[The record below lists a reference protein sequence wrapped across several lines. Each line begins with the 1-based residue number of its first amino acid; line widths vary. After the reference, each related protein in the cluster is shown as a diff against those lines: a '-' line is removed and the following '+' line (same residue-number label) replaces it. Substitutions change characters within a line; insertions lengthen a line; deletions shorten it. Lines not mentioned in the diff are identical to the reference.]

1 VQLIRSTKCRD
12 QTPSLAKS
20 ANAGEAVDL
29 VDDDH
34 VNPAS
39 ADVIKE
45 PQERRPLRRPPE
57 WPPSPLPVPM
67 NFPPSWRL
75 ALQVG
80 SRGLPLIVERVEL
93 LLQAMLGRNTGLDG
107 AGSRISRRCGLS
119 ALPAPRRTNERH
131 LRVCGRELAR
141 RPRQASRLA
150 VIIAGKQFCLGARSA
165 RKARCSTPWSS
176 HDVTRSPY
184 PPIHELHR
192 LDDVRLRSMTTLWS

>member
-1 VQLIRSTKCRD
+1 MTTSIRRARTSSR
-12 QTPSLAKS
+12 SLRS
-20 ANAGEAVDL
+20 AGLSVE
-29 VDDDH
+29 
-34 VNPAS
+34 
-39 ADVIKE
+39 
-45 PQERRPLRRPPE
+45 PPE

-67 NFPPSWRL
+67 NFQPSWGL

-93 LLQAMLGRNTGLDG
+93 LLQAMLGRNTGVDG
-107 AGSRISRRCGLS
+107 AGSRISRRGGLS

-176 HDVTRSPY
+176 HGVTRSPY
-184 PPIHELHR
+184 LPIHELHR
-192 LDDVRLRSMTTLWS
+192 LDDVRLRSMTTLQKFSFVRRAGKSYRP

>member
-1 VQLIRSTKCRD
+1 
-12 QTPSLAKS
+12 LAKS
-20 ANAGEAVDL
+20 ANAGEAVDI

-45 PQERRPLRRPPE
+45 PQERRPLRRATGVAAITIARSDE
-57 WPPSPLPVPM
+57 LPALVG
-67 NFPPSWRL
+67 L

-93 LLQAMLGRNTGLDG
+93 LLQAMLGRNTGVDG
-107 AGSRISRRCGLS
+107 AGSRILRRGGLS
-119 ALPAPRRTNERH
+119 ALPASRRTNERH

-150 VIIAGKQFCLGARSA
+150 VIIAGEQFCLGARSA
-165 RKARCSTPWSS
+165 RKVPLEQPR
-176 HDVTRSPY
+176 

-192 LDDVRLRSMTTLWS
+192 LDDVRLRSMTTLQKFSFVRRAGKSYRP